1 MKIIVNNLIEIDT
14 KNYSG
19 LTFKTINR
27 RFKSK
32 LYKIDIEFRRN
43 KYTLYISDNPFLANR
58 IYNSLFSKLKAND
71 QGTLDMKDFEKS
83 LIKDK
88 EQLTFTNQKLMKLLK
103 IYITEDIN
111 NKGIEEER

>member
-14 KNYSG
+14 KNHTG
-19 LTFKTINR
+19 LSFKTINR
-27 RFKSK
+27 RFKGK
-32 LYKIDIEFRRN
+32 LYKIDIEFRKE

-58 IYNSLFSKLKAND
+58 IYNNLFSKLKVND
-71 QGTLDMKDFEKS
+71 QTSLDMKEFEKS

-88 EQLTFTNQKLMKLLK
+88 EQSTFTNSKLMSFLK

-111 NKGIEEER
+111 KKGIQDE